1 MLLTYHA
8 AVIKEKKMSNI
19 EHDSLWKVVKFG
31 VELEVGG
38 VRLIEKRVM
47 KEVFSWMDT
56 TVVQIH
62 CQGVT
67 LLLDFLFFYH
77 QAKRPVMLKH
87 KYMHNNSRII
97 KIMIVAS
104 PDGGLRRKKSLSLLW
119 YQ

>member
-1 MLLTYHA
+1 
-8 AVIKEKKMSNI
+8 MSNI
-19 EHDSLWKVVKFG
+19 EHDSLWKVVKFE

-38 VRLIEKRVM
+38 VRLIEKQVM

-67 LLLDFLFFYH
+67 LLLDVFFYH

-87 KYMHNNSRII
+87 KYVHNNSRII

-104 PDGGLRRKKSLSLLW
+104 PDGGIRRKKSLSLLW